1 MSKIKSFQS
10 YYKIWIIYFIESP
23 KKFMCAE
30 NLAQKLKNDLRDN
43 NVTHLNFHYFQFIL
57 KLLVISQ
64 KQIYGNLALG
74 ET

>member
-10 YYKIWIIYFIESP
+10 YYKRWIVYFIERP
-23 KKFMCAE
+23 KYYMCEE

-43 NVTHLNFHYFQFIL
+43 NVTHLVHYFQFIL

-64 KQIYGNLALG
+64 KQIYGDLALG